1 MGWIGR
7 EAFVMGVK
15 VLGRVVV
22 LSPGQVL
29 CWGLRVQLKLDYK
42 GLQGDL
48 AHSQYIT
55 AGFVKSC
62 CVSQKSLNGWVF
74 FLLSFIF
81 NSF

>member
-29 CWGLRVQLKLDYK
+29 CWGVKGSTQA
-42 GLQGDL
+42 GLQG
-48 AHSQYIT
+48 IT
-55 AGFVKSC
+55 RRF
-62 CVSQKSLNGWVF
+62 
-74 FLLSFIF
+74 
-81 NSF
+81 